1 MKKPVEITLSTLHL
15 GAARRVVTLAINGK
29 DPAEDFLSKLQK
41 DDRNKLDSITT
52 RIKAVANYPRYENRI
67 TFRDVGDGVY
77 EFKRPGLRLY
87 AFYAE
92 INGQDQLILCTNGG
106 TKNKD
111 QQKDIRQAK
120 ALKDEFFAALKLP
133 GTTLTLDWPAP

>member
-1 MKKPVEITLSTLHL
+1 MKKTVEITLSTLHL

-41 DDRNKLDSITT
+41 DDRNKLDSIKT
-52 RIKAVANYPRYENRI
+52 RIKAVANYPRYENKI

-106 TKNKD
+106 TKSKD

-120 ALKDEFFAALKLP
+120 ALKDEFFSALKLP
-133 GTTLTLDWPAP
+133 DTTLILDWPDS

>member
-1 MKKPVEITLSTLHL
+1 MKKSIEIVLSTLHL
-15 GAARRVVTLAINGK
+15 GDARRVVTLSINGK

-41 DDRNKLDSITT
+41 NDRNKLDSIAT
-52 RIKAVANYPRYENRI
+52 RIKTVSNYPRYENKI
-67 TFRDVGDGVY
+67 TFRDVGDGIY

-106 TKNKD
+106 AKSKD

-120 ALKDEFFAALKLP
+120 ALKNEFFAALKLP
-133 GTTLTLDWPAP
+133 DTTLILDWSDP

>member
-15 GAARRVVTLAINGK
+15 GSARRVVMLAINGK
-29 DPAEDFLSKLQK
+29 DLAEDFLLKLQK
-41 DDRNKLDSITT
+41 DDRNKLNSITT
-52 RIKAVANYPRYENRI
+52 RIKAVANYPRYENKI
-67 TFRDVGDGVY
+67 TFRDVGDGIY

-106 TKNKD
+106 IKNKD

-120 ALKDEFFAALKLP
+120 ALKNEFFAALKLP
-133 GTTLTLDWPAP
+133 DTTLTLDWPDP

>member
-1 MKKPVEITLSTLHL
+1 VKKLVEITLSTLHL
-15 GAARRVVTLAINGK
+15 GSARRVVTLAINGK
-29 DPAEDFLSKLQK
+29 DPAEDFLSKLLK
-41 DDRNKLDSITT
+41 DDRSKLDSITS
-52 RIKAVANYPRYENRI
+52 RIKAIASYPRYENKI
-67 TFRDVGDGVY
+67 TFRDVGDGIY

-106 TKNKD
+106 IKNKD

-120 ALKDEFFAALKLP
+120 ALKNEFFAALKLP
-133 GTTLTLDWPAP
+133 DTTLNLDWPDP

>member
-1 MKKPVEITLSTLHL
+1 VKKPVEITLSTLHL

-92 INGQDQLILCTNGG
+92 INGQDQLILCTNAG

-111 QQKDIRQAK
+111 QQKDFRQAK
-120 ALKDEFFAALKLP
+120 ALKHEFFAALKLP
-133 GTTLTLDWPAP
+133 RTTLTLDWPDP

>member
-41 DDRNKLDSITT
+41 DDRNKLESITT
-52 RIKAVANYPRYENRI
+52 RIRAVANYPRYENKI

-77 EFKRPGLRLY
+77 EFKRPGFRLY

-111 QQKDIRQAK
+111 QQKDIRLAK

-133 GTTLTLDWPAP
+133 DTSLTLDWPDL